1 MSENCSVMGEKR
13 AGVIGL
19 GVSGK
24 KISQALLKLRYHPIA
39 FEKKRKE
46 EFLQKEENIRFFEEN
61 KDKMEFVFDYKT
73 EDIIKRKE
81 EFEFVVLSSGIKH
94 DELAKNGINFISEL
108 DFVSQNLPENSKVI
122 LITGTKG
129 KGSIAL
135 ITSKI
140 LKKLGL
146 NHFVG
151 GNIGEVEGKVST
163 LSDSILSDEAKKTGI
178 FLFEV
183 SSFQLRSS
191 AKIHPYTLAI
201 SCIEKDHLDY
211 HPSFF
216 DYFFSKIKLSTQSEF
231 VVYSEKFAPLSR
243 KYEVSKVIPSHIAS
257 FEKIFDVEWREKK
270 IVIKES
276 KNRREIELDSEG
288 FEIDGIELEGAK
300 SNAIC
305 AVGILTTLINPED
318 LKKIKI
324 ENIQK
329 KFSFEILGKVKVE
342 GKDVIVINDSKSTN
356 LISLKNAI
364 SSLKGR
370 KIVLIAGGRVKGFS
384 FSEIKDFLSEAEVFL
399 IGEAKEE
406 IAKDLGKGTICKN
419 LEDAFRKSI
428 EFIKKSSEKEFFLLF
443 SPGCASFPDFES
455 AEHRGKE
462 FERIFRDFK
471 ETNK

>member
-1 MSENCSVMGEKR
+1 MGEKK

-24 KISQALLKLRYHPIA
+24 KISEALLKLKYHPIA

-46 EFLQKEENIRFFEEN
+46 EFFKKEENIRFFEEN
-61 KDKMEFVFDYKT
+61 KDKIEFVFDYKE
-73 EDIIKRKE
+73 EDIIKRKKE
-81 EFEFVVLSSGIKH
+81 IDFFVLSSGVKH
-94 DELAKNGINFISEL
+94 EEFAKNEINFISEL
-108 DFVSQNLPENSKVI
+108 DFVYQNLPKNSKVI

-129 KGSIAL
+129 KGSTTL
-135 ITSKI
+135 MTSKI
-140 LKKLGL
+140 LKKLRL

-151 GNIGEVEGKVST
+151 GNIGEVEGKIST
-163 LSDSILSDEAKKTGI
+163 LSDSILSDDLNKVGI

-191 AKIHPYTLAI
+191 SRTHPYTLAI

-231 VVYSEKFAPLSR
+231 IVYSEKFAPLSR
-243 KYEVSKVIPSHIAS
+243 KYEVSKVISSSIVS
-257 FEKIFDVEWREKK
+257 FEKILDVEWREEK
-270 IVIKES
+270 IAIKER
-276 KNRREIELDSEG
+276 KNGREIELDVDG

-300 SNAIC
+300 SNALC
-305 AVGILTTLINPED
+305 AVGILTTIVNPED

-324 ENIQK
+324 ESIQK
-329 KFSFEILGKVKVE
+329 KFSFEILGKVNVE
-342 GKDVIVINDSKSTN
+342 GKEIIVINDSKSTN

-364 SSLKGR
+364 LSLKGR

-384 FSEIKDFLSEAEVFL
+384 FSEIKDVLSETEVFL

-406 IAKDLGKGTICKN
+406 IAKDLGKGTICQN

-462 FERIFRDFK
+462 FERIFKDFK

>member
-1 MSENCSVMGEKR
+1 MGEKK

-24 KISQALLKLRYHPIA
+24 KISEALLKLKYHPIA

-46 EFLQKEENIRFFEEN
+46 EFFKKEENIRFFEEN
-61 KDKMEFVFDYKT
+61 KDKIEFVFDYKK
-73 EDIIKRKE
+73 EDIIKRKKE
-81 EFEFVVLSSGIKH
+81 IDFFVLSSGVKH
-94 DELAKNGINFISEL
+94 EEFAKNEINFISEL
-108 DFVSQNLPENSKVI
+108 DFVYQNLPKNSKVI

-129 KGSIAL
+129 KGSTTL
-135 ITSKI
+135 MTSKI
-140 LKKLGL
+140 LKKLRL

-151 GNIGEVEGKVST
+151 GNIGEVEGKIST
-163 LSDSILSDEAKKTGI
+163 LSDSILSDDLNKVGI

-191 AKIHPYTLAI
+191 SRTHPYTLAI

-231 VVYSEKFAPLSR
+231 IVYSEKFAPLSR
-243 KYEVSKVIPSHIAS
+243 KYEVSKVISSSIVS
-257 FEKIFDVEWREKK
+257 FEKIFDVEWREEK
-270 IVIKES
+270 IAIKER
-276 KNRREIELDSEG
+276 KNGREIELDVDG

-300 SNAIC
+300 SNALC
-305 AVGILTTLINPED
+305 AVGILTTIVNPED

-324 ENIQK
+324 ESIQK
-329 KFSFEILGKVKVE
+329 KFSFEILGKVNVE
-342 GKDVIVINDSKSTN
+342 GKEIIVINDSKSTN

-364 SSLKGR
+364 LSLKGR

-384 FSEIKDFLSEAEVFL
+384 FSEIKDVLSETEVFL

-406 IAKDLGKGTICKN
+406 IAKDLGKGTICQN

-462 FERIFRDFK
+462 FERIFKDFK

>member
-1 MSENCSVMGEKR
+1 MGEKK

-24 KISQALLKLRYHPIA
+24 KISEALLKLKYHPIA

-46 EFLQKEENIRFFEEN
+46 EFFKKEENIRFFEEN
-61 KDKMEFVFDYKT
+61 KDKIEFVFDYKK
-73 EDIIKRKE
+73 EDIIKRKKE
-81 EFEFVVLSSGIKH
+81 IDFFVLSSGVKH
-94 DELAKNGINFISEL
+94 EEFAKNEINFISEL
-108 DFVSQNLPENSKVI
+108 DFVYQNLPKNSKVI

-129 KGSIAL
+129 KGSTTL
-135 ITSKI
+135 MTSKI
-140 LKKLGL
+140 LKKLRL

-151 GNIGEVEGKVST
+151 GNIGEVEGKIST
-163 LSDSILSDEAKKTGI
+163 LSDSILSDDLNKVGI

-191 AKIHPYTLAI
+191 SRTHPYTLAI

-231 VVYSEKFAPLSR
+231 IVYSEKFAPLSR
-243 KYEVSKVIPSHIAS
+243 KYEVSKVISSSIVS
-257 FEKIFDVEWREKK
+257 FEKILDVEWREEK
-270 IVIKES
+270 IAIKER
-276 KNRREIELDSEG
+276 KNGREIELDVDG

-300 SNAIC
+300 SNALC
-305 AVGILTTLINPED
+305 AVGILTTIVNPED

-324 ENIQK
+324 ESIQK
-329 KFSFEILGKVKVE
+329 KFSFEILGKVNVE
-342 GKDVIVINDSKSTN
+342 GKEIIVINDSKSTN

-364 SSLKGR
+364 LSLKGR

-384 FSEIKDFLSEAEVFL
+384 FSEIKDVLSETEVFL

-406 IAKDLGKGTICKN
+406 IAKDLGKGTICQN

-462 FERIFRDFK
+462 FERIFKDFK